1 MIAELAV
8 HPYSHSCL
16 FIHCQRNVYM
26 QSTYNSNLCL
36 TCRDFFELIF
46 LMRWTHLLGLK
57 VCFHSEFSPQVAEIE
72 LPILIETSQNP
83 FHDCDRLLVLAD
95 DIKTREVFS
104 LIFMTCFGHRGYQTH
119 QMSLMSRV
127 ILRFNF
133 TTDL

>member
-1 MIAELAV
+1 ML
-8 HPYSHSCL
+8 
-16 FIHCQRNVYM
+16 
-26 QSTYNSNLCL
+26 NSVLIQDYIL
-36 TCRDFFELIF
+36 DFFELIC

-95 DIKTREVFS
+95 DIKTRSFLPHFYDLLWS
-104 LIFMTCFGHRGYQTH
+104 QRLSGYQTH
-119 QMSLMSRV
+119 QMSRFLMSRV